1 MRKKEGNI
9 MKKKLSKRQLDVM
22 KVLWDHSSPMVASDI
37 VNGSPALNINTVQSC
52 LKVLLKE
59 NLIEVADIVYSGTVL
74 SRSYRPLISRDEYFN
89 TEDII
94 GTSSTSSLIAAFIK
108 EEQDA
113 SELERLEQIIQER
126 KKEIEEIR

>member
-1 MRKKEGNI
+1 

-89 TEDII
+89 TEYKDII

-108 EEQDA
+108 GEQNA